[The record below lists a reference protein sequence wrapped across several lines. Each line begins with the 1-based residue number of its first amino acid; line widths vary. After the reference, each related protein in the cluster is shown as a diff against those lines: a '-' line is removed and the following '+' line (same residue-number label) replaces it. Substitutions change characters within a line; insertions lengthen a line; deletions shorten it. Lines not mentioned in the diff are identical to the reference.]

1 MYILEKEVV
10 VSRWI
15 CKRYSQR
22 NLANDDGFI
31 CAGRFAAF
39 RCVSTCVTITYR
51 KSKIRVC

>member
-31 CAGRFAAF
+31 CAGRDLQRFVVFQLA
-39 RCVSTCVTITYR
+39 
-51 KSKIRVC
+51 